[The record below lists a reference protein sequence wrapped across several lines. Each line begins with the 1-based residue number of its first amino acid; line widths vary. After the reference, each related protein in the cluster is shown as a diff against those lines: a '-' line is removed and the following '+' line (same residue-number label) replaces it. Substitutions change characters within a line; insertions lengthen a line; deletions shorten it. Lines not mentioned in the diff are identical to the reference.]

1 MHTRPL
7 KLHITTLGCSKNAF
21 DSERLAAALE
31 TAYTLTHSTDLESAD
46 IVVLNTCGF
55 IDRAKKES
63 VEAILHY
70 VREKEAGR
78 IQRLYVVGC
87 LVGRDRP
94 TLQAELPEVDGFYTQ
109 AEFDQLVEVLQGDL
123 RRYLVGER
131 RRLGYPHHAYLKIS
145 EGCNRKCSFC
155 AIPLMRGP
163 HQSRPLPDILE
174 EARRL
179 IDEGVR
185 EISLI
190 AQDLTYYGLDLYGK
204 RRLADLLE
212 ALAQLPGIGWLRLH
226 YAYPAGFPLEVLDI
240 IREAPAICKYL
251 DLPLQHI
258 ADPILRRMRRGLS
271 RARTEAL
278 LQTIREK
285 VPGIVLRSTFIVG
298 FPGETEAHFQ
308 ELLEFLQTYRLERV
322 GAFLYSHEEG
332 THSYTYADDVPRRV
346 KKQRYQALMALQQR
360 VSYEWNA
367 QQIGR
372 TLPILVDERQGD
384 LAVGRTP
391 YDALEVDNLVY
402 VHDPEHR
409 LSVGHFH
416 PVRVVDATEYDLWAE
431 PV

>member
-7 KLHITTLGCSKNAF
+7 KLHITTLGCSKNLF

-31 TAYTLTHSTDLESAD
+31 NAYTLTHSADLASAD

-87 LVGRDRP
+87 LVGRDRA
-94 TLQAELPEVDGFYTQ
+94 TLQSELPEVDGFYTQ

-123 RRYLVGER
+123 RRYLLGER
-131 RRLGYPHHAYLKIS
+131 RRIGYPHHAYLKIS

-163 HQSRPLPDILE
+163 HQSRPFQDIVE

-212 ALAQLPGIGWLRLH
+212 ALASLPGVGWLRLH

-258 ADPILRRMRRGLS
+258 ADPLLRRMRRGLS

-278 LQTIREK
+278 LHTIREK

-298 FPGETEAHFQ
+298 FPGETEAHFE
-308 ELLEFLQTYRLERV
+308 ELLAFLETYRLERV

-332 THSYTYADDVPRRV
+332 THSYTYADDVPPRI
-346 KKQRYQALMALQQR
+346 KKQRYHRLMTLQQR
-360 VSYEWNA
+360 LSYEWNT

-372 TLPILVDERQGD
+372 TLTLLVDERQGD
-384 LAVGRTP
+384 LAICRTQ

-402 VHDPEHR
+402 VHDPNHR
-409 LSVGHFH
+409 LSVGHFY
-416 PVRVVDATEYDLWAE
+416 PARVVDATEYDLWAE
-431 PV
+431 PL